1 MYESVTERLNM
12 FGYEIQEGDEPKIIY
27 SIGLITENIRNFCNL
42 YGDLPEE
49 LKYYS
54 VDKICGDF
62 LKTKLMTGNLSFE
75 DIDFDAPTVQSI
87 TEGDTSVTYAVG
99 ASDSEAQKMTKFIDS
114 LNATDKN
121 ILYRFRRFEW

>member
-27 SIGLITENIRNFCNL
+27 SIGLITENIRNFCNIN
-42 YGDLPEE
+42 GDLPEK

-62 LKTKLMTGNLSFE
+62 LKTKLMTGNLRFE
-75 DIDFDAPTVQSI
+75 DIDFNAPTVQSI

>member
-27 SIGLITENIRNFCNL
+27 SIGLITENIRNFCNIN
-42 YGDLPEE
+42 GDLQEK

>member
-27 SIGLITENIRNFCNL
+27 SIGLITENIRNFCNIN
-42 YGDLPEE
+42 GDLPEK
-49 LKYYS
+49 LKSYS

-75 DIDFDAPTVQSI
+75 DIDFNAPTVQSI

>member
-75 DIDFDAPTVQSI
+75 DIDFNAPTVQSI

>member
-27 SIGLITENIRNFCNL
+27 SIGLITENIRNFCNIN
-42 YGDLPEE
+42 GDLPEK

-75 DIDFDAPTVQSI
+75 DIDFNAPTVQSI

-99 ASDSEAQKMTKFIDS
+99 ASDSEAQKMTKFIDT

>member
-1 MYESVTERLNM
+1 MYEAVTDRLNM
-12 FGYEIQEGDEPKIIY
+12 FGYEMQEGDEPKIIY
-27 SIGLITENIRNFCNL
+27 SIGLITENIRNFCNIN
-42 YGDLPEE
+42 GDLPEK

-62 LKTKLMTGNLSFE
+62 LKTKLMTGNLNFG
-75 DIDFDAPTVQSI
+75 DIDFNAPTVQSI

>member
-1 MYESVTERLNM
+1 MYEAVTDRLNM
-12 FGYEIQEGDEPKIIY
+12 FGYEMQEGDEPKIIY

-75 DIDFDAPTVQSI
+75 DIDFNAPTVQSI

>member
-1 MYESVTERLNM
+1 M
-12 FGYEIQEGDEPKIIY
+12 
-27 SIGLITENIRNFCNL
+27 
-42 YGDLPEE
+42 PEK

>member
-1 MYESVTERLNM
+1 MYEAVTDRLNM
-12 FGYEIQEGDEPKIIY
+12 FGYEMQEGDEPKIIY
-27 SIGLITENIRNFCNL
+27 SIGLITENIRNFCNIN
-42 YGDLPEE
+42 GDLPEK

>member
-1 MYESVTERLNM
+1 MYEAVTDRLNM
-12 FGYEIQEGDEPKIIY
+12 FGYEMQEGDEPKIIY
-27 SIGLITENIRNFCNL
+27 SIGLITENIRNFCNIN
-42 YGDLPEE
+42 GDLPEK

-75 DIDFDAPTVQSI
+75 DIDFNAPTVQSI

-121 ILYRFRRFEW
+121 ILYRFRQFEW

>member
-27 SIGLITENIRNFCNL
+27 SIGLITENIRNFCNIN
-42 YGDLPEE
+42 GDLPEK

-75 DIDFDAPTVQSI
+75 DIDFNAPTVQSI

>member
-1 MYESVTERLNM
+1 MYEAVTDRLNM

-27 SIGLITENIRNFCNL
+27 SIGLITENIRNFCNIN
-42 YGDLPEE
+42 GDLPEK

-75 DIDFDAPTVQSI
+75 DIDFNAPTVQSI

>member
-1 MYESVTERLNM
+1 MYEAVTDRLNM
-12 FGYEIQEGDEPKIIY
+12 FGYEMQEGDEPKIIY

-42 YGDLPEE
+42 NGDLPEK

-75 DIDFDAPTVQSI
+75 DIDFNAPTVQSI

>member
-1 MYESVTERLNM
+1 MYEAVTDRLNM
-12 FGYEIQEGDEPKIIY
+12 FGYEMQEGDEPKIIY
-27 SIGLITENIRNFCNL
+27 SIGLITENIRNFCNIN
-42 YGDLPEE
+42 GDLPEK

-75 DIDFDAPTVQSI
+75 DIDFNAPTVQSI

>member
-1 MYESVTERLNM
+1 MYEAVTDRLNM
-12 FGYEIQEGDEPKIIY
+12 FGYEMQEGDEHKIIY

-62 LKTKLMTGNLSFE
+62 LKTKLMTGNLNFG
-75 DIDFDAPTVQSI
+75 DIDFNAPTVQSI

>member
-27 SIGLITENIRNFCNL
+27 SIGLITENIRNFCNIN
-42 YGDLPEE
+42 GDLPEK